1 MQKSNSSY
9 TAKGTFGSVKP
20 VEAQNGGTKGHSK
33 PGTGGTHAG
42 PPPPPQPQSPK
53 K

>member
-1 MQKSNSSY
+1 MQKSNNPLHFS
-9 TAKGTFGSVKP
+9 KGTLGSVKP

-33 PGTGGTHAG
+33 PSVGGTQAG
-42 PPPPPQPQSPK
+42 PPPPPQPSK